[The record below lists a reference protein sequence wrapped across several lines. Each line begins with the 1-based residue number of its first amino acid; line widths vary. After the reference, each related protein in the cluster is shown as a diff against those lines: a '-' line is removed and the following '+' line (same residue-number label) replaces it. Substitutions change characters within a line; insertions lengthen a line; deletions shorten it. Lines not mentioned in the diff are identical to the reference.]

1 MLKHPGSFL
10 WAAAARHI
18 GPWSMGLLCCL
29 LLSPSA
35 HAGQHPVFG
44 QDRIHNAGLLE
55 DHSDALERWLR
66 LGIDDAVLI
75 NIDAHDD
82 LRWIPAEKIEE
93 LKHLVREGDRES
105 IALAN
110 SAGDHGLYHPGSFIF
125 AACRLGMIG
134 KVYWIIPFTYFQGRN
149 PSQDLDA
156 FLASYGFGSRC
167 IETFSLHNGCY
178 QGTYAGIDLTIC
190 GIEHLPQVDE
200 PVVLS
205 IDADFFPPFASW
217 YGRDVLRAMSVFFSA
232 MAQQG
237 YGIQDAFVACSV
249 NGGFLS
255 AARRWI
261 AWHCMEILDHRQSI
275 EGPYPETWL
284 VHNLA
289 DTYYVDGNADA
300 LLDLTRRY
308 RKRFDRDLC
317 LRAYQAFAM
326 QALGDSQGAFKLAS
340 DLASLDSRYAFV
352 LADLGQIQLDKGQV
366 EAALPYFRAAY
377 LAHPDMNYRQ
387 KNLGDALMAEG
398 RYIQALHAYEM
409 YRQKNGSFPVSFAM
423 GLAALRLGDDP
434 QAGISFKQGVFD
446 LKEERYPFQLSE
458 IDEAAIVQAVSF
470 FQQTDQQD
478 AVRAITS
485 HPCLNHLFNSSEADK
500 SGHHHQ

>member
-1 MLKHPGSFL
+1 
-10 WAAAARHI
+10 
-18 GPWSMGLLCCL
+18 MGLLCCL
-29 LLSPSA
+29 LLSLSA
-35 HAGQHPVFG
+35 NAGHYPVFG
-44 QDRIHNAGLLE
+44 QDRIHGAGLLE

-66 LGIDDAVLI
+66 LGIEDAVLI

-82 LRWIPAEKIEE
+82 LRWIPADKIEE
-93 LKHLVREGDRES
+93 LRHLVRKGDRKS

-110 SAGDHGLYHPGSFIF
+110 SAGDQGLYHPGSFIF
-125 AACRLGMIG
+125 AACRLGMVG
-134 KVYWIIPFTYFQGRN
+134 KVYWVIPFAYFQGQN
-149 PSQDLDA
+149 PSEDLDA
-156 FLASYGFGSRC
+156 FLASYGFGDRC

-178 QGTYAGIDLTIC
+178 QGIYAGIELTIC

-200 PVVLS
+200 PVILS

-217 YGRDVLRAMSVFFSA
+217 YGRDVLSAMSVFSSA
-232 MAQQG
+232 MAEKS
-237 YGIQDAFVACSV
+237 YRIQDAFVACSV

-261 AWHCMEILDHRQSI
+261 AGHCMEMLDHRQGI
-275 EGPYPETWL
+275 GGPYPEAWL

-289 DTYYVDGNADA
+289 DTYYMKGNAAA

-308 RKRFDRDLC
+308 RKRFARDPC
-317 LRAYQAFAM
+317 LRAYQAFAL
-326 QALGDSQGAFKLAS
+326 QALGDSQGAFELAS
-340 DLASLDSRYAFV
+340 GLASLDVRYAFV
-352 LADLGQIQLDKGQV
+352 LADLGQIRLDQGQV

-377 LAHPDMNYRQ
+377 QAHPDMNYRQ

-398 RYIQALHAYEM
+398 RFRQALRYYEM

-423 GLAALRLGDDP
+423 GLAALRLGNDP
-434 QAGISFKQGVFD
+434 QAGISFGQGVSD

-458 IDEAAIVQAVSF
+458 IDEVAIERAVSF
-470 FQQTDQQD
+470 FEQTDQQD
-478 AVRAITS
+478 AVRTITS
-485 HPCLNHLFNSSEADK
+485 HPCLNHLFGSSEADK